1 MIEIETIGTVL
12 PTILILTVMFDLFFA
27 IVKPPES
34 RLLRRIYFFGH
45 NVALPCLIWI
55 SCLFTFAFLLR
66 VF

>member
-1 MIEIETIGTVL
+1 MIEIESIGAVL
-12 PTILILTVMFDLFFA
+12 PTILILMVVLDLVFT

-45 NVALPCLIWI
+45 NIALPCLIWL